1 MIFEWDY
8 TIQSSDRSRFTEL
21 IFGIWKDG
29 YLHKYLITLYTSDGK
44 AIPEPKIQKS
54 RPAYMKRFSWIGNLT
69 KSYAAFRLSNVTS
82 SDQGLYGCKVG
93 LGAYD
98 GVLSKKVK
106 LTVKVRQTF

>member
-1 MIFEWDY
+1 MIFGWDY

-69 KSYAAFRLSNVTS
+69 KSYAAFRLSNVNS
-82 SDQGLYGCKVG
+82 SDQGFYGCKVG
-93 LGAYD
+93 LGDYSD
-98 GVLSKKVK
+98 GVLSNKVK
-106 LTVKVRQTF
+106 LTVKVR